1 MPTTS
6 NLPPRLFLGIDG
18 GGTRTTAL
26 LADSAGRALG
36 RLEAGPANL
45 KLLTDAQLTRHFRS
59 IGAAFPQ
66 PSAAGIGLAG
76 AWAEPDWQRIRL
88 AAAKVWPRVPCY
100 ATHDLETTLAAAADT
115 TRRPPLAQV
124 LVLSGTGSCCYGNNP
139 EGLTAKVGGW
149 GHVLGDQGSGY
160 EIGLKALKA
169 VASSFDETS
178 SWPKLGARLL
188 GALQLNEPNDLI
200 DWAQAATKADLAAL
214 ALEVFRAWKD
224 RDQLASR
231 VLSAAAGRLAADA
244 AHCARK
250 LTAPG
255 TCVRFVLAGSVL
267 LKQPAFRARVT
278 RQLRRLWPGALVAP
292 LHREGVWGAIELA
305 RRLVERLDPLPP
317 TPHKTG
323 IRSEADDV
331 ELEVSTSRLSPTE
344 ERNPRSMGLDK
355 LPLPQAITLM
365 LSEDATVPQKLLA
378 ERDRLAQAVRALVRA
393 FRRGGRLF
401 YVGAGTSGRLGV
413 LDASECP
420 PTFGTPPGLVQGIL
434 AGGQQALWRSV
445 ERAEDDLPA
454 GRRAAQFRG
463 VRQRDVMVG
472 IAASGTT
479 PFVWGALAEARK
491 RGATTILLCFNPH
504 LRIPRAL
511 RPAILIAPNLG
522 PEVLAGSTRLKAG
535 TATKLIL
542 NLLTTL
548 SMVRLGKVMS
558 NLMIDV
564 DPSNVKLRSR
574 ALRIVRALTGADEC
588 VARRELERNGWQV
601 KKTVKGLLTGLT
613 RAAASRACRTRLAD
627 TRP

>member
-59 IGAAFPQ
+59 IGAVFPQ
-66 PSAAGIGLAG
+66 PAAVGIGLAG
-76 AWAEPDWQRIRL
+76 AWAEPDWHRIR
-88 AAAKVWPRVPCY
+88 
-100 ATHDLETTLAAAADT
+100 LAAAADT
-115 TRRPPLAQV
+115 TGRPPLAQV
-124 LVLSGTGSCCYGNNP
+124 VIVSGTGSCCYGNNP
-139 EGLTAKVGGW
+139 AGLTAKVGGW

-160 EIGLKALKA
+160 EIGLNALQT
-169 VASSFDETS
+169 VASHFDHTS
-178 SWPKLGARLL
+178 SWPQLGARLL
-188 GALQLNEPNDLI
+188 RALQLNEPNDLI

-214 ALEVFRAWKD
+214 AVEVFQAWQA

-231 VLSAAAGRLAADA
+231 IVTAAAGRLAADA
-244 AHCARK
+244 VQCARK

-267 LKQPAFRARVT
+267 LKQPAFRARVA

-305 RRLVERLDPLPP
+305 RRLDPLLPSGL
-317 TPHKTG
+317 KTRKMSDAG
-323 IRSEADDV
+323 DA
-331 ELEVSTSRLSPTE
+331 ELHVSTSRLSPTE

-365 LSEDATVPQKLLA
+365 LSEDATVPQKLLG
-378 ERDRLAQAVRALVRA
+378 ERHRLARAVRTVVRA

-445 ERAEDDLPA
+445 EEAEDDLAA
-454 GRRAAQFRG
+454 GRRAAEFRR

-491 RGATTILLCFNPH
+491 RRATTILVCFNPH

-522 PEVLAGSTRLKAG
+522 PEVLTGSTRLKAG

-548 SMVRLGKVMS
+548 SMVGLGKVMS

-564 DPSNVKLRSR
+564 NPANVKLRTR
-574 ALRIVRALTGADEC
+574 ALRIVRALTGAEEC
-588 VARRELERNGWQV
+588 LARSELERNGWQV
-601 KKTVKGLLTGLT
+601 KETVNGLAKNLPT
-613 RAAASRACRTRLAD
+613 
-627 TRP
+627 